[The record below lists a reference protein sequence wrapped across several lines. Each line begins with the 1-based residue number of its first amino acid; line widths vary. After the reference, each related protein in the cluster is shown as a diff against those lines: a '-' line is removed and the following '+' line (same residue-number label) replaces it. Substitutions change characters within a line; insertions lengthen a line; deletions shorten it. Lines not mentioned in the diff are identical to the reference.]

1 VATIRPR
8 LGASVLLAREIAAI
22 YQFPCLCRTISREP
36 RPTKDGYL
44 LRSLRSLA
52 DEARGGDGAKSAFA
66 AIPSYRAAVIL
77 RTMRLLILF
86 LFAFFTALRG
96 IAAAPAASDS
106 PTSLPDGLYAKIT
119 TPRGI
124 IIARLFDQ
132 DAPLTVTNFVG
143 LAEGTLGPNPG
154 KPFYDGLT
162 FHRVVP
168 GFVIQGG
175 DPLGTGDG
183 DPGYEFPDEF
193 SPKLRHDSI
202 GVLSM
207 ANSGPD
213 TNGCQF
219 FITLDAENQLNYLHS
234 VFGKVVSGLEV
245 LPQVQRGDKMEVKIL
260 RLGTSAK
267 SFRAGQAAFNEL
279 IAKAPRG
286 AFAHFSDEDGIL
298 PAAPPREKSFNN
310 KLSNFERFTGVKIY
324 GRAFEAFHPSGPGQA
339 RSELAQTIARQLGVE
354 RDGVTALYFADTH
367 DWELVVGNQPAK
379 TVSKTAEISDLR
391 DWEKS
396 VLSRAAEISQKLIE
410 AAEKRAV
417 ADKPVTESQRNY
429 IRVAAMLEELVE
441 AFSPKANP

>member
-1 VATIRPR
+1 M
-8 LGASVLLAREIAAI
+8 
-22 YQFPCLCRTISREP
+22 
-36 RPTKDGYL
+36 
-44 LRSLRSLA
+44 RSL
-52 DEARGGDGAKSAFA
+52 
-66 AIPSYRAAVIL
+66 IL
-77 RTMRLLILF
+77 IVFVF
-86 LFAFFTALRG
+86 LTASGLM
-96 IAAAPAASDS
+96 AASPS
-106 PTSLPDGLYAKIT
+106 PSDAPSSLPDGLYAKIT
-119 TPRGI
+119 TLKGT

-143 LAEGTLGPNPG
+143 LAEGSLGPNPG

-245 LPQVQRGDKMEVKIL
+245 LPRVQQGDLMEVKIL
-260 RLGTSAK
+260 RLGAAAK
-267 SFRAGQAAFNEL
+267 AFRADKSIFNEL
-279 IAKAPRG
+279 IAKAPR
-286 AFAHFSDEDGIL
+286 AALAYFSDEDGIL

-310 KLSNFERFTGVKIY
+310 KLSNFERFTGVKICA
-324 GRAFEAFHPSGPGQA
+324 RTFKTFHPTGPGQT
-339 RSELAQTIARQLGVE
+339 RPELAETIAQQLGVE
-354 RDGVTALYFADTH
+354 RNGVTAVYFADSH
-367 DWELVVGNQPAK
+367 DWELVIGDQPVKAL
-379 TVSKTAEISDLR
+379 SKPGDSADVTELK
-391 DWEKS
+391 KS
-396 VLSRAAEISQKLIE
+396 LQSGAADTSERLI
-410 AAEKRAV
+410 ALAEKRAS
-417 ADKPVTESQRNY
+417 ADRPITEPQRNY
-429 IRVAAMLEELVE
+429 IRIAAMLEELVE
-441 AFSPKANP
+441 EFAPKTKS

>member
-1 VATIRPR
+1 
-8 LGASVLLAREIAAI
+8 
-22 YQFPCLCRTISREP
+22 
-36 RPTKDGYL
+36 
-44 LRSLRSLA
+44 
-52 DEARGGDGAKSAFA
+52 
-66 AIPSYRAAVIL
+66 
-77 RTMRLLILF
+77 M
-86 LFAFFTALRG
+86 
-96 IAAAPAASDS
+96 AAAPSPSPSDI
-106 PTSLPDGLYAKIT
+106 PASLPDGIYAKIT

-143 LAEGTLGPNPG
+143 LAEGALGPNPG
-154 KPFYDGLT
+154 KPFYNGLT

-245 LPQVQRGDKMEVKIL
+245 LPQVQQGDKMEIKIL
-260 RLGTSAK
+260 RLGSAAK
-267 SFRAGQAAFNEL
+267 TFPADQAAFNEL
-279 IAKAPRG
+279 VAKAPR
-286 AFAHFSDEDGIL
+286 ATFPHFSDEEGVL
-298 PAAPPREKSFNN
+298 PTEPPREKGFNN

-324 GRAFEAFHPSGPGQA
+324 AQAFAAFHPSESGQT
-339 RSELAQTIARQLGVE
+339 RSEAAKLIAHQLGVE
-354 RDGVTALYFADTH
+354 RNGVTALYFADTH
-367 DWELVVGNQPAK
+367 DWEFVIGDEPLKA
-379 TVSKTAEISDLR
+379 VSKPTKESALA

-396 VLSRAAEISQKLIE
+396 LQSRVSETSEKLI
-410 AAEKRAV
+410 ALAEKRAP
-417 ADKPVTESQRNY
+417 ADKPLTEPQKDY
-429 IRVAAMLEELVE
+429 LRVAAMLEELIE
-441 AFSPKANP
+441 EFSPKTKS

>member
-1 VATIRPR
+1 M
-8 LGASVLLAREIAAI
+8 
-22 YQFPCLCRTISREP
+22 
-36 RPTKDGYL
+36 
-44 LRSLRSLA
+44 RSLIL
-52 DEARGGDGAKSAFA
+52 AFA
-66 AIPSYRAAVIL
+66 LLTAGISIAVSPAPSES
-77 RTMRLLILF
+77 
-86 LFAFFTALRG
+86 
-96 IAAAPAASDS
+96 PA
-106 PTSLPDGLYAKIT
+106 SLPDGIYAKIT
-119 TPRGI
+119 TSRGI

-132 DAPLTVTNFVG
+132 DAPLAVTNFVG

-245 LPQVQRGDKMEVKIL
+245 LPQIQRGDKMGVKIL
-260 RLGTSAK
+260 RLGASAK
-267 SFRAGQAAFNEL
+267 SFRADQAAFNEL
-279 IAKAPRG
+279 VVKAPRA

-298 PAAPPREKSFNN
+298 PTAPPREKSFNN

-324 GRAFEAFHPSGPGQA
+324 ARVFEAFHPSGFGQT
-339 RSELAQTIARQLGVE
+339 RSELAKTIARQLGVE
-354 RDGVTALYFADTH
+354 GDGVTALYFSDTH

-379 TVSKTAEISDLR
+379 TVSKTAEISDVS

-396 VLSRAAEISQKLIE
+396 AQSCAAETSQKLIE

-417 ADKPVTESQRNY
+417 TDKPVTESQRNY
-429 IRVAAMLEELVE
+429 IRVAVMLEELVE
-441 AFSPKANP
+441 AFSPKASP

>member
-1 VATIRPR
+1 MRSFVLI
-8 LGASVLLAREIAAI
+8 LLA
-22 YQFPCLCRTISREP
+22 
-36 RPTKDGYL
+36 L
-44 LRSLRSLA
+44 LT
-52 DEARGGDGAKSAFA
+52 
-66 AIPSYRAAVIL
+66 AV
-77 RTMRLLILF
+77 
-86 LFAFFTALRG
+86 RG
-96 IAAAPAASDS
+96 IAASPSPSESPA
-106 PTSLPDGLYAKIT
+106 SLPDGIYAKIT

-124 IIARLFDQ
+124 IIARLFDR
-132 DAPLTVTNFVG
+132 DAPMTVTNFVG

-234 VFGKVVSGLEV
+234 VFGKVVSGLDV
-245 LPQVQRGDKMEVKIL
+245 LPQVQKGDKMEIKIL
-260 RLGTSAK
+260 RLGAAAK
-267 SFRAGQAAFNEL
+267 AFRADQTAFNEL
-279 IAKAPRG
+279 IAKAPR
-286 AFAHFSDEDGIL
+286 ATFPHFSDEEGVL
-298 PAAPPREKSFNN
+298 PTDPPREKGFNN

-324 GRAFEAFHPSGPGQA
+324 ARAFAAFHPSGPGQA
-339 RSELAQTIARQLGVE
+339 RSETAKLIAQQLGVE
-354 RDGVTALYFADTH
+354 RNAVTALYFADTH
-367 DWELVVGNQPAK
+367 DWEFAIGDEPLKAISK
-379 TVSKTAEISDLR
+379 STEVSALA

-396 VLSRAAEISQKLIE
+396 LQAHVTETSERLI
-410 AAEKRAV
+410 ALAEKRAP
-417 ADKPVTESQRNY
+417 ADKPLTEPQKDY

-441 AFSPKANP
+441 VFSPKTKS

>member
-1 VATIRPR
+1 
-8 LGASVLLAREIAAI
+8 
-22 YQFPCLCRTISREP
+22 
-36 RPTKDGYL
+36 
-44 LRSLRSLA
+44 
-52 DEARGGDGAKSAFA
+52 
-66 AIPSYRAAVIL
+66 
-77 RTMRLLILF
+77 MRLPILILF
-86 LFAFFTALRG
+86 ALFAVG
-96 IAAAPAASDS
+96 PVIAASTLASNAES
-106 PTSLPDGLYAKIT
+106 TLPDGIYSKIT

-193 SPKLRHDSI
+193 SPKLRHDSV

-219 FITLDAENQLNYLHS
+219 FITLDAENQLNFLHS

-245 LPQVQRGDKMEVKIL
+245 LPQVQQGDKMEVKIL
-260 RLGTSAK
+260 RLGATAK
-267 SFRAGQAAFNEL
+267 AFRADQPAFNEL
-279 IAKAPRG
+279 IAKAPRA
-286 AFAHFSDEDGIL
+286 AFAHFSDEEGIL

-310 KLSNFERFTGVKIY
+310 KLSNFERFIGVKIY
-324 GRAFEAFHPSGPGQA
+324 ARAF
-339 RSELAQTIARQLGVE
+339 
-354 RDGVTALYFADTH
+354 
-367 DWELVVGNQPAK
+367 
-379 TVSKTAEISDLR
+379 
-391 DWEKS
+391 
-396 VLSRAAEISQKLIE
+396 
-410 AAEKRAV
+410 
-417 ADKPVTESQRNY
+417 
-429 IRVAAMLEELVE
+429 
-441 AFSPKANP
+441 

>member
-1 VATIRPR
+1 M
-8 LGASVLLAREIAAI
+8 
-22 YQFPCLCRTISREP
+22 
-36 RPTKDGYL
+36 
-44 LRSLRSLA
+44 RSL
-52 DEARGGDGAKSAFA
+52 
-66 AIPSYRAAVIL
+66 I
-77 RTMRLLILF
+77 LILF
-86 LFAFFTALRG
+86 SLLTASRVL
-96 IAAAPAASDS
+96 AASSSSSDI
-106 PTSLPDGLYAKIT
+106 PAPLPDGLYAKIT
-119 TPRGI
+119 TPRGT

-193 SPKLRHDSI
+193 SSKLRHDSI

-219 FITLDAENQLNYLHS
+219 FITLDAENQLNFLHS

-245 LPQVQRGDKMEVKIL
+245 LPEVQQGDKMEVKIL
-260 RLGTSAK
+260 RLGAAARA
-267 SFRAGQAAFNEL
+267 FRADQATFKEL
-279 IAKAPRG
+279 IAKAPRA

-298 PAAPPREKSFNN
+298 PAVPPREKSFNN
-310 KLSNFERFTGVKIY
+310 KLSNFERFTEVKIY
-324 GRAFEAFHPSGPGQA
+324 VRTFGAFRPSALGQS
-339 RSELAQTIARQLGVE
+339 RPELAKTIAQQLGVE
-354 RDGVTALYFADTH
+354 QNGVTALYFADTH
-367 DWELVVGNQPAK
+367 DWELVIGDQPLKAI
-379 TVSKTAEISDLR
+379 SKSTEEPNLSEWKKSLQTHAAETSEKLIASA
-391 DWEKS
+391 EKS
-396 VLSRAAEISQKLIE
+396 AP
-410 AAEKRAV
+410 
-417 ADKPVTESQRNY
+417 ADKPLIESQRNY

-441 AFSPKANP
+441 VFSPKTNP

>member
-1 VATIRPR
+1 M
-8 LGASVLLAREIAAI
+8 
-22 YQFPCLCRTISREP
+22 
-36 RPTKDGYL
+36 
-44 LRSLRSLA
+44 RS
-52 DEARGGDGAKSAFA
+52 F
-66 AIPSYRAAVIL
+66 I
-77 RTMRLLILF
+77 LILF
-86 LFAFFTALRG
+86 ALLTAGRV
-96 IAAAPAASDS
+96 IAASPAPSES
-106 PTSLPDGLYAKIT
+106 PASLPDGLYAKIT
-119 TPRGI
+119 TPGGI
-124 IIARLFDQ
+124 IVARLFDQ

-143 LAEGTLGPNPG
+143 LAEGTLGPNRG

-245 LPQVQRGDKMEVKIL
+245 LPQVKQGDKMEVKIL
-260 RLGTSAK
+260 RLGATAK
-267 SFRAGQAAFNEL
+267 VFRADQAAFNEL
-279 IAKAPRG
+279 IAKVPRA
-286 AFAHFSDEDGIL
+286 AFAHFSDEDGVL

-324 GRAFEAFHPSGPGQA
+324 ARAFEAFHPSGPAQT
-339 RSELAQTIARQLGVE
+339 RPELAKTIAQQLGVQ
-354 RDGVTALYFADTH
+354 RNGVTALYFADTH
-367 DWELVVGNQPAK
+367 DFELVIGDQPLKAI
-379 TVSKTAEISDLR
+379 SKSAEASDLAE
-391 DWEKS
+391 WEKA
-396 VLSRAAEISQKLIE
+396 LQSRATDTSEKLI
-410 AAEKRAV
+410 ALAEKRAA
-417 ADKPVTESQRNY
+417 ADKPLTEPQRNY
-429 IRVAAMLEELVE
+429 IRVAAMLEELVKV
-441 AFSPKANP
+441 FSPRTEP

>member
-1 VATIRPR
+1 M
-8 LGASVLLAREIAAI
+8 
-22 YQFPCLCRTISREP
+22 
-36 RPTKDGYL
+36 
-44 LRSLRSLA
+44 RSL
-52 DEARGGDGAKSAFA
+52 
-66 AIPSYRAAVIL
+66 I
-77 RTMRLLILF
+77 LILF
-86 LFAFFTALRG
+86 TFLTATRLM
-96 IAAAPAASDS
+96 AASPSPSDS
-106 PTSLPDGLYAKIT
+106 SLSLPDGLYAKIT

-143 LAEGTLGPNPG
+143 LADGTFGPNPG

-193 SPKLRHDSI
+193 SPKLRHDST

-245 LPQVQRGDKMEVKIL
+245 LPQVRQGDKMEVKIL
-260 RLGTSAK
+260 RLGAAAK
-267 SFRAGQAAFNEL
+267 AFRADKDAFNEL
-279 IAKAPRG
+279 IAKAPK
-286 AFAHFSDEDGIL
+286 AVFAHFSDEDGIL

-324 GRAFEAFHPSGPGQA
+324 ARTFAAFEPTGPGQA
-339 RSELAQTIARQLGVE
+339 RPQLAETIAQQLGVE
-354 RDGVTALYFADTH
+354 RNGVTAVYFADTH
-367 DWELVVGNQPAK
+367 DWELVIGDQPLKA
-379 TVSKTAEISDLR
+379 SKAAGGSSLTELK
-391 DWEKS
+391 KS
-396 VLSRAAEISQKLIE
+396 LQSGAAETSDRLI
-410 AAEKRAV
+410 AVAEKQASP
-417 ADKPVTESQRNY
+417 DKPVTEPQRNY

-441 AFSPKANP
+441 VFAPKTKS